1 MDLRVQVR
9 LLLAHMTTASLHP
22 PPQLAWVWCPE
33 VSPNLPRTSPVAQ
46 MVKCLP
52 TIRETRARSLGRK
65 DPLEQEMA
73 THSSTLAWQIPWM
86 EEPGRLQST
95 GSQRVRHD
103 WATSPSLHCVP
114 WGSRFHQ
121 KSFVHISSEGTVALV
136 TTAPSS
142 PDLASSRGALTS
154 GLYFCLSGSRHY
166 YPGGIWAQRRGDV
179 DGANEHRQTVRSPHI
194 ERVDPGPS
202 WALLSQNLPWEV
214 HCKAESVCCYAPHPL
229 SPQTCIS

>member
-1 MDLRVQVR
+1 MKFRVICYKSNRKLIQKFRVFFLFFFSTQIALTFLFSLSVPGRNPLRAMDLRVQVR

-103 WATSPSLHCVP
+103 
-114 WGSRFHQ
+114 
-121 KSFVHISSEGTVALV
+121 
-136 TTAPSS
+136 
-142 PDLASSRGALTS
+142 
-154 GLYFCLSGSRHY
+154 
-166 YPGGIWAQRRGDV
+166 
-179 DGANEHRQTVRSPHI
+179 
-194 ERVDPGPS
+194 
-202 WALLSQNLPWEV
+202 
-214 HCKAESVCCYAPHPL
+214 
-229 SPQTCIS
+229 